1 MYKCSKS
8 EENPMSHNLLDMM
21 KNRQSI
27 RKYSSQKISQGVIS
41 SILEAVRWAPS
52 AHNSQPWRFIVIQ
65 DHNTKKRLA
74 GAMAKR
80 WEKQLKTDGV
90 TQEQRESLIEASIER
105 FTHPPVIIIACMTME
120 DMDKYPDTGRKK
132 AEFIMAVQ
140 SVAAALE
147 NLLLAAQSKGLGTCW
162 YCAPLFCQ
170 DEVRKILKI
179 PQTVDS
185 QALITLGYTAGKP
198 SRSPRK
204 SLDTVIHQE
213 MWRVKK

>member
-1 MYKCSKS
+1 
-8 EENPMSHNLLDMM
+8 MSHNFLDMI
-21 KNRQSI
+21 KSRQSI
-27 RKYSSQKISQGVIS
+27 RKYSSQKISQDVLS

-52 AHNSQPWRFIVIQ
+52 AHNSQPWRFIVIE
-65 DHNTKKRLA
+65 DCDTKKKLA
-74 GAMAKR
+74 ESMARR

-90 TQEQRESLIEASIER
+90 TQEQRKSLIEASIKR
-105 FTHPPVIIIACMTME
+105 FTQPPVIIIACMTME

-132 AEFIMAVQ
+132 AEFVMAVQ

-179 PQTVDS
+179 PQTVDP
-185 QALITLGYTAGKP
+185 QALITLGYPIKKP
-198 SRSPRK
+198 SKSPRK
-204 SLDTVIHQE
+204 SLDTVIHHERWETQ
-213 MWRVKK
+213 K